1 MKINKIS
8 LFNNMGTNKIKSGIL
23 CKIQLGGSTITG
35 EGFTT
40 VGRRA
45 NGLGE
50 IFEIIDLT
58 SYPSCNDF
66 KGESTLVSQDDIVV
80 ITKYVGRPLKVV
92 ENQRWDMYDVY
103 EVLIQGRR
111 RQVFRQNLAII

>member
-1 MKINKIS
+1 M
-8 LFNNMGTNKIKSGIL
+8 MANKIKSGIL

-45 NGLGE
+45 SGRGE
-50 IFEIIDLT
+50 IFETIDLT

-66 KGESTLVSQDDIVV
+66 KGESTLVSQGDVVV
-80 ITKYVGRPLKVV
+80 ITKYIGRPLRVIEDQK
-92 ENQRWDMYDVY
+92 WDIYDVY

-111 RQVFRQNLAII
+111 RQVFRQNLIII